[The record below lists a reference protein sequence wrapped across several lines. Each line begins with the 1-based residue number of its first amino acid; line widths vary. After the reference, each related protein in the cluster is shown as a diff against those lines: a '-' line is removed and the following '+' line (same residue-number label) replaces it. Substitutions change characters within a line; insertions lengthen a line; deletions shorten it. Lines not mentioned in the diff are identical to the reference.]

1 MFLKKSALAAG
12 LLTACLSSMALAS
25 SPLGIWKTIDD
36 SSGEAK
42 SYVTVF
48 EENGKLSGKV
58 TQILDP
64 AKQDSICDQCK
75 GDLKDQNIQGMT
87 ILWGMEKQ
95 GRKYDD
101 GKIVDPESGKV
112 YSANMKVLE
121 DGQKLEVRGYIG
133 FSLIGRS
140 QTWERVEEQSPTH

>member
-1 MFLKKSALAAG
+1 MFLKKRTLAVSLFAV
-12 LLTACLSSMALAS
+12 CLSSATIAS
-25 SPLGIWKTIDD
+25 SPLGTWKTVDD

-42 SYVTVF
+42 SYVTIF
-48 EENGKLSGKV
+48 EENGKVSGKV

-64 AKQDSICDQCK
+64 AKRDSICDQCK
-75 GDLKDQNIQGMT
+75 GDLKDQKIQGMT

-95 GRKYDD
+95 GSKYDD

-112 YSANMKVLE
+112 YSANMKVLD
-121 DGQKLEVRGYIG
+121 DGKKLEVRGYIG

-140 QTWERVEEQSPTH
+140 QTWERVEE

>member
-1 MFLKKSALAAG
+1 MFLKKHALAAG
-12 LLTACLSSMALAS
+12 LFSLCLSSVSLAA

-42 SYVTVF
+42 SYVTIV

-75 GDLKDQNIQGMT
+75 GDLKDQKIQGMT
-87 ILWGMEKQ
+87 ILWDMEQ
-95 GRKYDD
+95 QASKYDD
-101 GKIVDPESGKV
+101 GKIVDPESGKI

-121 DGQKLEVRGYIG
+121 DGKKLEVRGYIG

-140 QTWERVEEQSPTH
+140 QTWERVED

>member
-1 MFLKKSALAAG
+1 MFLKKHALAAG
-12 LLTACLSSMALAS
+12 LFSLCISSVSLAA

-42 SYVTVF
+42 SYVTIV

-75 GDLKDQNIQGMT
+75 GDLKDQKIQGMT
-87 ILWGMEKQ
+87 ILWDMEQQ
-95 GRKYDD
+95 GSKYDD
-101 GKIVDPESGKV
+101 GKIVDPESGKI

-121 DGQKLEVRGYIG
+121 DGKKLEVRGYIG

-140 QTWERVEEQSPTH
+140 QTWERVED

>member
-1 MFLKKSALAAG
+1 MFLKKRTLAVS
-12 LLTACLSSMALAS
+12 LLAACLSSATFAS
-25 SPLGIWKTIDD
+25 SPLGIWKTVDD

-42 SYVTVF
+42 SYVTIY
-48 EENGKLSGKV
+48 EENGKVSGKV

-75 GDLKDQNIQGMT
+75 GDLKDQKIQGMT

-95 GRKYDD
+95 GSKYDD

-121 DGQKLEVRGYIG
+121 DGKKLEVRGYIG

-140 QTWERVEEQSPTH
+140 QTWERVEE

>member
-1 MFLKKSALAAG
+1 MFLKKHALAAG
-12 LLTACLSSMALAS
+12 LFSLCLSSASLAA

-42 SYVTVF
+42 SYVTIV

-58 TQILDP
+58 TQIIDP

-75 GDLKDQNIQGMT
+75 GDLKDQKIQGMT
-87 ILWGMEKQ
+87 ILWDMEKQ
-95 GRKYDD
+95 GSKYDD
-101 GKIVDPESGKV
+101 GKIVDPESGKI

-121 DGQKLEVRGYIG
+121 DGKKLEVRGYIG

-140 QTWERVEEQSPTH
+140 QTWERVED

>member
-1 MFLKKSALAAG
+1 MFLKKRVLATGVIA
-12 LLTACLSSMALAS
+12 ACLSSLSLAS
-25 SPLGIWKTIDD
+25 PPLGVWKTIDD

-42 SYVTVF
+42 SYVTIF

-64 AKQDSICDQCK
+64 AKQDNICDQCK
-75 GDLKDQNIQGMT
+75 GDLKDQKVQGMT

-95 GRKYDD
+95 GSKYDD

-121 DGQKLEVRGYIG
+121 SGQKLEVRGYIG

-140 QTWERVEEQSPTH
+140 QTWERVEE

>member
-1 MFLKKSALAAG
+1 MFLKKHALAAG
-12 LLTACLSSMALAS
+12 LFSLCLSSFSFAA

-42 SYVTVF
+42 SYVTIF

-75 GDLKDQNIQGMT
+75 GDLKGQKVQGMT
-87 ILWGMEKQ
+87 ILWDMEKQ
-95 GRKYDD
+95 GSTYDD

-112 YSANMKVLE
+112 YSANLKVLE
-121 DGQKLEVRGYIG
+121 DGKKLEVRGYIG

-140 QTWERVEEQSPTH
+140 QTWERVED

>member
-1 MFLKKSALAAG
+1 MFLKKRSLVSG
-12 LLTACLSSMALAS
+12 LLTLCLSPLTLAA

-36 SSGEAK
+36 NSGKAK
-42 SYVTVF
+42 SYVTIF

-58 TQILDP
+58 TRILDP
-64 AKQDSICDQCK
+64 SKQDTICDQCQ
-75 GDLKDQNIQGMT
+75 GALKDQKIQGMT

-95 GRKYDD
+95 GSKYDD

-112 YSANMKVLE
+112 YSANMKLLE

-140 QTWERVEEQSPTH
+140 QTWERVED